1 MGDFISESMAV
12 FQSLPTP
19 LFETLYIVVISTI
32 GAIILGVIPAVLLL
46 MTQKN
51 GLMPNKAVFGILDF
65 IVNTLRSFP
74 FVILITVLI
83 PITRFIT
90 GSSIGTNA
98 VIVPLIIGA
107 APFVTRIIENALN
120 EVDKGVVE
128 AARAFGSSKW
138 QVFTK
143 VLFKEAVPALISGL
157 TLTIIVI
164 LGYSAM
170 AGVVGGG
177 GIGDYAIRYGYQR
190 NNPIVLLYT
199 VISLVIIV
207 QIIQSTG
214 NFLYK
219 KSIK

>member
-1 MGDFISESMAV
+1 MDGFIKESLDV
-12 FQSLPTP
+12 FKSLPTP
-19 LFETLYIVVISTI
+19 LLETLYIVLVSTI
-32 GAIILGVIPAVLLL
+32 GAVMLGIVPAILLL
-46 MTQKN
+46 MTKKN
-51 GLMPNKAVFGILDF
+51 GLKPNKAIFAVLDF

-120 EVDKGVVE
+120 EVDRGVVE
-128 AARAFGSSKW
+128 AAKAFAANNRQIFS
-138 QVFTK
+138 K

-190 NNPIVLLYT
+190 NNPILLLYT

-214 NFLYK
+214 NYLYK
-219 KSIK
+219 KSIR